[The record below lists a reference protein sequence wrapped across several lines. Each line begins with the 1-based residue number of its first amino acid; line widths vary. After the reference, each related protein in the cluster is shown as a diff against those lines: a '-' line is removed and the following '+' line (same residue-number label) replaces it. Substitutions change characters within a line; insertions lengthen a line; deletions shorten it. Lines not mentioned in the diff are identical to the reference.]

1 MYKNVPASCL
11 VPFGLLHVA
20 KSIDLYQNIFLLTA
34 YQLGPIIVSRYC
46 KRKRYTRK
54 STLKPTM
61 KIFVLPLKGT
71 LKVVGTSG
79 KNVYG
84 CLRGDPINAL
94 FSSDIEILKKRLEV
108 LSKVLPSLSLTVVT
122 KLKSL

>member
-1 MYKNVPASCL
+1 MLLLAWLFDTCL
-11 VPFGLLHVA
+11 C
-20 KSIDLYQNIFLLTA
+20 
-34 YQLGPIIVSRYC
+34 PIIVIVAVNANV
-46 KRKRYTRK
+46 KQEK
-54 STLKPTM
+54 STLKSSM